1 MKITHT
7 ISAIALTAA
16 ITLGGTAAAFA
27 GTDGGGGSDGST
39 AKADRIAAICDHR
52 DEIVPRLTERQTNVT
67 ERIARLT
74 ELQTKATAASRTK
87 VADRIAKRITALQA
101 KLDTIDTRITK
112 APAWIAEHCS

>member
-27 GTDGGGGSDGST
+27 GTDGGGDGLT
-39 AKADRIAAICDHR
+39 AKADKIAAICDHR

-74 ELQTKATAASRTK
+74 ELHTKATDAARTK
-87 VADRIAKRITALQA
+87 AADRIAKRITALQA
-101 KLDTIDTRITK
+101 KLDKIDTRLAA

>member
-27 GTDGGGGSDGST
+27 GTDGDGSDST

-87 VADRIAKRITALQA
+87 VADRIAKRIAALQA
-101 KLDTIDTRITK
+101 KLDKIDTRITK